1 MNKFPFKIL
10 SFLFSLQVLP
20 IDILQSQSDQKI
32 YLNKTSVGLSKL
44 LGLFA
49 HYLISSVELAFEA
62 KVTQILSKLTKK
74 LNLIQN

>member
-20 IDILQSQSDQKI
+20 VDILQSQSDQKI
-32 YLNKTSVGLSKL
+32 YLNKTSVFKL

-49 HYLISSVELAFEA
+49 HYLISSVELVFET
-62 KVTQILSKLTKK
+62 KMTQISFKLTKKK
-74 LNLIQN
+74 LNLIPN